1 MLYEHIAY
9 LYMICFCCCTMIISS
24 PIYKIRRKTEI
35 IRYKIQTTLY
45 VHIHNFIR
53 YFISNFS
60 LVMPDLSGELLAV
73 AVMLFP

>member
-1 MLYEHIAY
+1 
-9 LYMICFCCCTMIISS
+9 MIISS
-24 PIYKIRRKTEI
+24 PIYEIRRKTEI
-35 IRYKIQTTLY
+35 IRYKLHCTY
-45 VHIHNFIR
+45 IHNFIR